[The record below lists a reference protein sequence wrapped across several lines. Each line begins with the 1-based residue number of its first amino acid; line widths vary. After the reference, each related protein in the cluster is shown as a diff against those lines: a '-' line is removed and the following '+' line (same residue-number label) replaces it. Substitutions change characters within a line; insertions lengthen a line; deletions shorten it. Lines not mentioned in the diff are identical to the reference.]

1 MKRSYTIG
9 LLAAI
14 MFFQAC
20 TKEKSLTNVD
30 VLGNDVLLQDAKAV
44 AADYVDIFTINNYE
58 AELPAYLRAI
68 GMTIPDQDS
77 RKIELGRVLFYDRNL
92 SSDRT
97 ISCASCHKQEFAFGD
112 NTAFSIG
119 VDGHKSTRNSM
130 ALGNVALFG
139 AHHSSINGIEA
150 PALLWD
156 GRAANVTEQ
165 APMAFTNPHEMN
177 MTMEGIVERVKSAP
191 WYPYFFRNAYGSD
204 EVTEAK
210 IKESLQAFVDGIGAT
225 KSKLDIALEEVA
237 GDINAAVEIKDTI
250 VAAYYGNTT
259 ITTTVIPLKD
269 FTINE
274 MRGRDVFVQFCT
286 KCHSPLRPIQEVFMA
301 CNGLDMEYQDAGLGG
316 VSGKSTD
323 NGVFKSP
330 SLRNIELTA
339 PYMHDGRFKT
349 LQEVVDFYST
359 GVKPHANL
367 HSTMK
372 EVDGTTGMNLSVDQK
387 NNLIAFMKT
396 FTDRSIRNDTR
407 FSDPFWR

>member
-1 MKRSYTIG
+1 MKKSYALG

-14 MFFQAC
+14 FLFQAC
-20 TKEKSLTNVD
+20 TKEKTLINIDVVD
-30 VLGNDVLLQDAKAV
+30 ENVLLKDAQKV
-44 AADYVDIFTINNYE
+44 ASDYVDVFSVNNYE
-58 AELPAYLRAI
+58 SRIPAYLRAI
-68 GMTIPDQDS
+68 GMTEPEQDR
-77 RKIELGRVLFYDRNL
+77 RKIELGRVLFYDKNL

-112 NTAFSIG
+112 NTAFSTG
-119 VDGHKSTRNSM
+119 VDGHQSTRNSM
-130 ALGNVALFG
+130 PLANVALFG
-139 AHHSSINGIEA
+139 AHYASINGKEA
-150 PALLWD
+150 PGLLWD
-156 GRAANVTEQ
+156 GRAADVTQQ

-191 WYPYFFRNAYGSD
+191 WYAYFFMNAYGSD
-204 EVTEAK
+204 EVSESR
-210 IKESLQAFVDGIGAT
+210 IKESLQAFVNAIGAT
-225 KSKLDIALEEVA
+225 QSKLDIALEEVA
-237 GDINAAVEIKDTI
+237 GNINAQVKDSVI
-250 VAAYYGNTT
+250 QAYYGSSTV
-259 ITTTVIPLKD
+259 TVIPLKD
-269 FTINE
+269 FSIQE

-301 CNGLDMEYQDAGLGG
+301 CNGLDMEYQDAGLGAI
-316 VSGKSTD
+316 SGKSTD

-349 LQEVVDFYST
+349 LQEVVEFYST

-372 EVDGTTGMNLSVDQK
+372 EVDGTTGMNLTPDQK
-387 NNLIAFMKT
+387 SNLIAFMKT
-396 FTDRSIRNDTR
+396 FTDRSVKNDPR